1 MVKRGERYRHFKGN
15 VYEVLYIA
23 KDSETEKDLVV
34 YKCIDNDII
43 WVRPYE
49 MFTSKVD
56 KEKYPNV
63 SQEYRFELVGNN
75 D

>member
-1 MVKRGERYRHFKGN
+1 MVKKGERYRHFKGMI
-15 VYEVLYIA
+15 VEVLYIA
-23 KDSETEKDLVV
+23 KDSETEEDLVV
-34 YKCIDNDII
+34 YKHINDDNV

-63 SQEYRFELVGNN
+63 LQEYRFELVN
-75 D
+75 DYD